1 MNERITQLA
10 EQARIYALTLEN
22 RVDNYVDVFEQ
33 KFAELLV
40 KECANAIINDT
51 ANYPGEGMM
60 AYYQGVQ
67 DAVKII
73 QKNFGVKEC

>member
-1 MNERITQLA
+1 MKAGGIICSTEATGHIDKIDYLHFDA
-10 EQARIYALTLEN
+10 E
-22 RVDNYVDVFEQ
+22 

-40 KECANAIINDT
+40 KECVATIANDT

-67 DAVKII
+67 DAVKSI
-73 QKNFGVKEC
+73 QKILA